1 MQGKDIK
8 LGSKGNVDEI
18 KLAQESLELVRLR
31 LEQVGFS
38 NKAVWG
44 GSIKD
49 ANVADGLVRKNR
61 LALISAAGTRG
72 SIRFIRNRRIK
83 SWTLIRFGDCRI
95 LIYSSILILI
105 GDEAATLID
114 TKLLPTITSLV
125 DSLRKQDIVVTN
137 KLQVSY
143 FSSTSYLWSL

>member
-1 MQGKDIK
+1 MSFIMQGNDIK
-8 LGSKGNVDEI
+8 LGSKGNGDEN

-61 LALISAAGTRG
+61 LALISAAGTKGPLHRKM
-72 SIRFIRNRRIK
+72 RI
-83 SWTLIRFGDCRI
+83 
-95 LIYSSILILI
+95 
-105 GDEAATLID
+105 
-114 TKLLPTITSLV
+114 
-125 DSLRKQDIVVTN
+125 
-137 KLQVSY
+137 
-143 FSSTSYLWSL
+143 YLGIWR

>member
-1 MQGKDIK
+1 MQGNDIK
-8 LGSKGNVDEI
+8 LGSKGNGDEI

-61 LALISAAGTRG
+61 LALISAAGTKG
-72 SIRFIRNRRIK
+72 LIQFIRNM
-83 SWTLIRFGDCRI
+83 
-95 LIYSSILILI
+95 
-105 GDEAATLID
+105 
-114 TKLLPTITSLV
+114 
-125 DSLRKQDIVVTN
+125 
-137 KLQVSY
+137 
-143 FSSTSYLWSL
+143 

>member
-1 MQGKDIK
+1 MQGNDIK
-8 LGSKGNVDEI
+8 LGSKGNGDEI

-61 LALISAAGTRG
+61 LALISAAGTKG
-72 SIRFIRNRRIK
+72 SIQFIRNM
-83 SWTLIRFGDCRI
+83 
-95 LIYSSILILI
+95 
-105 GDEAATLID
+105 
-114 TKLLPTITSLV
+114 
-125 DSLRKQDIVVTN
+125 
-137 KLQVSY
+137 
-143 FSSTSYLWSL
+143 

>member
-1 MQGKDIK
+1 
-8 LGSKGNVDEI
+8 
-18 KLAQESLELVRLR
+18 LELVRLR

-72 SIRFIRNRRIK
+72 SIRFIRNRRFLD
-83 SWTLIRFGDCRI
+83 S
-95 LIYSSILILI
+95 Y
-105 GDEAATLID
+105 
-114 TKLLPTITSLV
+114 TIWRLQNSDLFFDF
-125 DSLRKQDIVVTN
+125 DSDR
-137 KLQVSY
+137 
-143 FSSTSYLWSL
+143 

>member
-1 MQGKDIK
+1 MQGNDIK
-8 LGSKGNVDEI
+8 LGSKGNGDEI

-61 LALISAAGTRG
+61 LALISAAGTKG
-72 SIRFIRNRRIK
+72 LIRFIRNI
-83 SWTLIRFGDCRI
+83 
-95 LIYSSILILI
+95 
-105 GDEAATLID
+105 
-114 TKLLPTITSLV
+114 
-125 DSLRKQDIVVTN
+125 
-137 KLQVSY
+137 
-143 FSSTSYLWSL
+143 